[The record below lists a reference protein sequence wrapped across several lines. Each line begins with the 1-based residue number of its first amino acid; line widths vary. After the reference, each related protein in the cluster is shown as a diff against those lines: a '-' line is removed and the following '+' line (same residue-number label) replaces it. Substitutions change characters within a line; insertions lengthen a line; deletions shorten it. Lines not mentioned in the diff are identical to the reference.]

1 MADDDFWSD
10 EDTKKKPLENDT
22 LTPIVEVPSSEISS
36 ATNTARSDV
45 TDTTEAEDVTPR
57 NE

>member
-10 EDTKKKPLENDT
+10 EDTKKKPVENDT

-36 ATNTARSDV
+36 ATDTARSDV
-45 TDTTEAEDVTPR
+45 TEATEADDDTPR